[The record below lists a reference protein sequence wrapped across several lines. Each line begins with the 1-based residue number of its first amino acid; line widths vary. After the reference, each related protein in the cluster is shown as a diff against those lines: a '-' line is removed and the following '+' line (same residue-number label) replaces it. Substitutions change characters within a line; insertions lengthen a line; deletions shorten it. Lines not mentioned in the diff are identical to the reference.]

1 MADSKNLG
9 QVAGLYISTSAPTNT
24 ALIWFDSS
32 QGVHKTYDRSL
43 RQWKVLTPN
52 SITPNT
58 YSELVNKASTVGLT
72 QGQWFKIT
80 DRSGALA
87 LAITS
92 TKIQYVNNSGAMVVD
107 DLGTDIQYHVTS
119 GNLLI
124 DDIAGVFNA
133 STQKLVFSFTDSTP
147 SFTPDS
153 DTTNIDYILG
163 ERKRGNTRSF
173 FKFRLSKLISN
184 AENNAIA
191 WNNGIF
197 FNFLNKLKTYY
208 NVSGGVV
215 SWEQYNRF
223 ITAQQQVIAD
233 LGAAE
238 TAAIAAA
245 AATVTAAVTDAEIYG
260 KKLPT
265 APSSSAGN
273 RVAIA
278 KGDTFTTIF
287 SKIQSWIDYLKY
299 ATGVQLPSN
308 WSAQTTPT
316 VVNNND
322 TVSTAIAKL
331 AGYAKK
337 HEYSDGMKVS
347 EATFSPMT
355 AAPTDIT
362 KDDTVLT
369 VIRKLLYWVKHVAN
383 ANIVDQTIKFEKFA
397 IGAYPTDIF
406 RVDIKSNQDLSSCS
420 IGCVCFG
427 DDDGLFTYTSL
438 YPNNPYRIS
447 TSWYG
452 DGPDVPVLGFCPVG
466 RVCNNNEHEYSVAC
480 PIPHYTG
487 MKATDIWGDTYIRG
501 LCLQVMIQLNQEKYD
516 SLYNDGYRW
525 VKITATTVDIY
536 DVKHMPSN
544 PVTYISMGR
553 VNIWS
558 LSAQAN
564 ELTGNGKHIIVG
576 FSISFTTT
584 NS

>member
-52 SITPNT
+52 SITPNS

-124 DDIAGVFNA
+124 DDIAGVFNT

-163 ERKRGNTRSF
+163 ERKLGNTRSF

-184 AENNAIA
+184 SENNAIV

-208 NVSGGVV
+208 NVSGGIV
-215 SWEQYNRF
+215 SWEQYNQF
-223 ITAQQQVIAD
+223 ITAQQQVIAE
-233 LGAAE
+233 LGNAE

-245 AATVTAAVTDAEIYG
+245 AKTVTDAVTDSEIYG

-299 ATGVQLPSN
+299 ATGVQLPAN
-308 WSAQTTPT
+308 WSAQITPT

-347 EATFSPMT
+347 EATFSPLT
-355 AAPTDIT
+355 EEPSSVT
-362 KDDTVLT
+362 KDDSVKT
-369 VIRKLLYWVKHVAN
+369 VIQKLLYYATHINTSRILDN
-383 ANIVDQTIKFEKFA
+383 AVTLSKVSKA
-397 IGAYPTDIF
+397 GVLPTDIF
-406 RVDIKSNQDLSSCS
+406 RVDIKTNFDMSGCA
-420 IGCVCFG
+420 IGCILVQG
-427 DDDGLFTYTSL
+427 DSNNFFVFDPSHPD
-438 YPNNPYRIS
+438 NPYRLRVYYNSAFPKI
-447 TSWYG
+447 
-452 DGPDVPVLGFCPVG
+452 LAFCPVT
-466 RVCNNNEHEYSVAC
+466 RVVTNNNRNYSIAAPFVHFTEDGITC
-480 PIPHYTG
+480 QIMVY
-487 MKATDIWGDTYIRG
+487 
-501 LCLQVMIQLNQEKYD
+501 LSQEQYN
-516 SLYNDGYRW
+516 SLYNTSGYR
-525 VKITATTVDIY
+525 VLKGTITADIY
-536 DVKHMPSN
+536 DNKKSP
-544 PVTYISMGR
+544 ISYNIEFNR
-553 VNIWS
+553 VNI
-558 LSAQAN
+558 LN
-564 ELTGNGKHIIVG
+564 IN
-576 FSISFTTT
+576 ISKTVLNQGTLQHVVLDVT
-584 NS
+584 MNAATS